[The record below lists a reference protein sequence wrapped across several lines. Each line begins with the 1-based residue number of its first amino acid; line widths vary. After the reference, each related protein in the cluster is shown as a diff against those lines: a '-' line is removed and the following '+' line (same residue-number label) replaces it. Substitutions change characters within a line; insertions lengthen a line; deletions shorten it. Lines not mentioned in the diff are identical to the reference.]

1 MGCAE
6 SEVGR
11 RDCEAQSE
19 QRAGPRL
26 WPCLQRTRAAAA
38 AGPWGREPGAG
49 RRWAARGPDCRL
61 YIRPARPRVT
71 TVLWARQLEKWEVR
85 LGKLGWL
92 TWCCLDITNHTSSAG
107 PEIHSVSTGSHF
119 LLWGG
124 GVSANAFLPQFPAPV
139 CAARRR
145 LRLFII
151 NDAACPHHYDDNY
164 YYCCDFGLRGES
176 CRRRE
181 SWGVGLQSDPA
192 SPLWPPRSV
201 LCAGVAEMNLET

>member
-1 MGCAE
+1 MLAANTCSG
-6 SEVGR
+6 GR
-11 RDCEAQSE
+11 RAVGPGTRGREAVGSQ
-19 QRAGPRL
+19 GPRL
-26 WPCLQRTRAAAA
+26 SPLHPSSSA
-38 AGPWGREPGAG
+38 AGDDSSLGPPVGEMGSE
-49 RRWAARGPDCRL
+49 ARKTRL
-61 YIRPARPRVT
+61 VNL
-71 TVLWARQLEKWEVR
+71 VLSRYHQPHLKRGSRNSFCVHR
-85 LGKLGWL
+85 LTLFTL
-92 TWCCLDITNHTSSAG
+92 
-107 PEIHSVSTGSHF
+107 
-119 LLWGG
+119 GG
-124 GVSANAFLPQFPAPV
+124 GVSANAFLPQFPAPL

>member
-92 TWCCLDITNHTSSAG
+92 TWCCLGITNHTSSAG

-124 GVSANAFLPQFPAPV
+124 GSLRMRFSRNSLHR
-139 CAARRR
+139 CAQRGGGCGYSLLMTLLARIIMMITITIVVISGSEARAAGGGRAGGSGCRATLQARCGR
-145 LRLFII
+145 L
-151 NDAACPHHYDDNY
+151 
-164 YYCCDFGLRGES
+164 GLCFARG
-176 CRRRE
+176 
-181 SWGVGLQSDPA
+181 
-192 SPLWPPRSV
+192 
-201 LCAGVAEMNLET
+201 